1 MKTIR
6 NLKLREIVHQELNIS
21 EMKQL
26 TGGVNDGIMLLA
38 YGCYNYV
45 CTNSRVTSA
54 NECTTAKCVNV
65 SCSSG
70 A

>member
-1 MKTIR
+1 MKTIK
-6 NLKLREIVHQELNIS
+6 NLKLREIVQQELNIS

-26 TGGVNDGIMLLA
+26 TGGVNEGIMLLA

-45 CTNSRVTSA
+45 CESSRDTSID
-54 NECTTAKCVNV
+54 ECSSAKCSNV
-65 SCSSG
+65 SCRSG